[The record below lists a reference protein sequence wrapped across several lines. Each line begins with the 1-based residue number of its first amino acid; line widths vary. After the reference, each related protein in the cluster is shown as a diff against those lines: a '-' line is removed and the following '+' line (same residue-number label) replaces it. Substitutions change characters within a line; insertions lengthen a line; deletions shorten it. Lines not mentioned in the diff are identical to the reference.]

1 MVVNVVVA
9 VADEDHSGHGHGH
22 DHGRDLLR
30 LSQDFSVL
38 AATWIACI
46 MDRMGG
52 RRRDSRGKSGL
63 IAGRFRLQDV
73 VASGGMGEVYR
84 ARDVVSHIQVC
95 VKLLRTDEDRDGER
109 FVQEAKIL
117 SVLQHPS
124 IVRYLAHGV
133 VGGDRYLVMEW
144 LEGEDL
150 ARRLEREP
158 PGLVDTVVLLRQAA
172 EALAYAH
179 AHEIVHRDIKPQ
191 NLFLLERKIDQLK
204 VLDYGIA
211 KLVNADRRLTR
222 TGNLVG
228 TPGYLAPETIDGTGN
243 LDGRADIFSLG
254 CVAHECLTGKP
265 TFRGHEPGVL
275 LAKLMLEDPPHLSEI
290 VPEVP
295 RAVGD
300 LVARMLA
307 KNPERRPTAA
317 QVLRT
322 LAAMGDLS
330 DGSGSSFG
338 RLQET
343 HLTVV
348 EQRVSCIVMATADTR
363 RTGETTAPGSM
374 RVAPAL
380 ASAAALPNLAE
391 LEARL
396 SLRMSAKTHVLP
408 DGKIIVTLPEGTV
421 ASDQAILAA
430 RCALFVHEHLPESAV
445 VVALGIAR
453 LSHRSA
459 VGSVIE
465 QAASLLRAT
474 GPGRVRVDEGIAS
487 FLGARFE
494 LVRDEAGVHLLAQ
507 HETLEGKRSLLGR
520 PATFLGRGQELSFMA
535 GLLTDAAFERQAIAV
550 LVCGPAGIGKSRLLQ
565 EFMTWLKARPEPIL
579 VLVGAGDSLAA
590 GAPFALLGRAIR
602 RLAGIAETDS
612 EDEHR
617 RKLAECV
624 GKHLPAPSCAGVTAF
639 IGEIGGVTF
648 PESAHESLRG
658 ARQNPVLMADA
669 TRRAFEEWM
678 RAECEANPVLVVLED
693 MQWGDAGTVG
703 LLDGA
708 LRNLRDQ
715 PFMVL
720 ALARPDLQ
728 TVFPNLWAE
737 RQVHVI
743 QLPPLSRRASERL
756 VRDALGSSVA
766 DDVVSQILLRGDGNP
781 FFLEELVRAAHAGRS
796 GEVPEP
802 VLGMVQARLEAEG
815 PDGRRVLRAAAVF
828 GETFS
833 RDGVA
838 ALLGGERPGVGEAL
852 ERLTDRELVN
862 LAVPSIASDGSP
874 AFTFAHALIR
884 EAAYAMLTDED
895 RQLGHR
901 LAAKWLLE
909 HSSPEPIALAEHFRR
924 GSDPRSAAFWYRRAA
939 EQALKSNDLRGAIA
953 RAALGLSAL
962 GTDAA
967 DAQSGEMRGALWL
980 VQAEAHRWCGELSR
994 AESAGGAAL
1003 ALLVPGSPVWFRAA
1017 GQTIVALGSQGK
1029 THELGSLVAKVRA
1042 VEPQLEARDAFL
1054 VCLSEGAN
1062 HLIAAGHLA
1071 SADALLEEAARLASY
1086 FSDLEP
1092 QASGLVH
1099 KARAARAA
1107 ARGENMACLEELETA
1122 WASFEQA
1129 GDQRN
1134 AIAVRSSI
1142 GTVYADLGD
1151 TGRAVELLREVVAS
1165 ADRLG
1170 LPEIAAIGRRDLAR
1184 VLGWRRETAE
1194 AERLVR
1200 QAMAILGA
1208 RGESREEGLAAGYLA
1223 EILLSVGRCDEAA
1236 VQAERAAAILTMAP
1250 AERAFALAV
1259 LARARLGRGLVAQAS
1274 VFAHEAYY
1282 GALESLGMMGESETV
1297 VFLAYGECLLA
1308 ARDLE
1313 AAHKV
1318 LARARERLLLRSG
1331 KLGPRGNQAAFRA
1344 QVPHNAE
1351 ILRLADINLGPVRAT
1366 ADDDQALRA
1375 AK

>member
-1 MVVNVVVA
+1 
-9 VADEDHSGHGHGH
+9 
-22 DHGRDLLR
+22 
-30 LSQDFSVL
+30 
-38 AATWIACI
+38 
-46 MDRMGG
+46 
-52 RRRDSRGKSGL
+52 
-63 IAGRFRLQDV
+63 
-73 VASGGMGEVYR
+73 MGEVYR

-191 NLFLLERKIDQLK
+191 NLFLLDRKIEQLK
-204 VLDYGIA
+204 VLDFGIA
-211 KLVNADRRLTR
+211 KLVNAGRRLTR

-228 TPGYLAPETIDGTGN
+228 TPGYLAPETIDGAGN
-243 LDGRADIFSLG
+243 VDGRADIFSLG

-290 VPEVP
+290 VPDVP

-322 LAAMGDLS
+322 LAALGDLS
-330 DGSGSSFG
+330 DSSGAWLG

-343 HLTVV
+343 QLTVV

-363 RTGETTAPGSM
+363 RSGEVTAPGSD
-374 RVAPAL
+374 RIAPVL
-380 ASAAALPNLAE
+380 ASAAAVPNLAE

-396 SLRMSAKTHVLP
+396 ALRMSAKTHILP
-408 DGKIIVTLPEGTV
+408 SGKIVVTLPEGTI
-421 ASDQAILAA
+421 ASDQAVLAA
-430 RCALFVHEHLPESAV
+430 RCALFVHQYLPESAV
-445 VVALGIAR
+445 VVALGVAR

-459 VGSVIE
+459 VGSVID
-465 QAASLLRAT
+465 QAADLLST
-474 GPGRVRVDEGIAS
+474 TLPGRVRVDEGVAS
-487 FLGARFE
+487 LIGARFE
-494 LVRDEAGVHLLAQ
+494 LVREDTGVHLLAPR
-507 HETLEGKRSLLGR
+507 ETLEGKRSLLGR
-520 PATFLGRGQELSFMA
+520 PATFLGRGQELSFLA
-535 GLLTDAAFERQAIAV
+535 GLLTDSAFERQATAI
-550 LVCGPAGIGKSRLLQ
+550 LVSGPAGIGKSRLLQ
-565 EFMTWLKARPEPIL
+565 EFMTWLRARPESIV
-579 VLVGAGDSLAA
+579 VLLGAGDSLAA
-590 GAPFALLGRAIR
+590 GAPFALLGRAVR
-602 RLAGIAETDS
+602 RLAGIAENDS
-612 EDEHR
+612 EEERR
-617 RKLAECV
+617 RKLAACV
-624 GKHLPAPSCAGVTAF
+624 GKHLPTPSCAGVTAF
-639 IGEIGGVTF
+639 IGEIAGVSY
-648 PESAHESLRG
+648 PETAHESLRG

-708 LRNLRDQ
+708 LRSLRDQ

-756 VRDALGSSVA
+756 VRDALGGSVA
-766 DDVVSQILLRGDGNP
+766 DDVVSQILVRGDGNP

-909 HSSPEPIALAEHFRR
+909 HSAPEPIALAEHFRR
-924 GSDPRSAAFWYRRAA
+924 GNDMRSAAFWYRRAA
-939 EQALKSNDLRGAIA
+939 EQALKSNDLRGAIS
-953 RAALGLSAL
+953 RAALGLAAL
-962 GTDAA
+962 GPDTTDG
-967 DAQSGEMRGALWL
+967 QSGEMRGTLLL

-1003 ALLVPGSPVWFRAA
+1003 ALLVPGSPMWFRAA

-1029 THELGSLVAKVRA
+1029 TQELGALIAKVRA

-1062 HLIAAGHLA
+1062 HLVAAGHLA

-1107 ARGENMACLEELETA
+1107 ARGETTLCLEELETA

-1129 GDQRN
+1129 GDQRH

-1151 TGRAVELLREVVAS
+1151 TRRAVELLREVVSS

-1170 LPEIAAIGRRDLAR
+1170 LPEIAALGRRDLAR
-1184 VLGWRRETAE
+1184 ALGWRRETAE

-1200 QAMAILGA
+1200 QSIATLGA
-1208 RGESREEGLAAGYLA
+1208 RGDSREEGLAVGYLA
-1223 EILLSVGRCDEAA
+1223 ELMVAIGRFDEAA
-1236 VQAERAAAILTMAP
+1236 IQAERAATILTMAP

-1274 VFAHEAYY
+1274 VCAHEAYY
-1282 GALESLGMMGESETV
+1282 GALESLGTMGEGETV
-1297 VFLAYGECLLA
+1297 VCLAYAECLLG

-1313 AAHKV
+1313 AAHRV
-1318 LARARERLLLRSG
+1318 LERARDRLLARAAS
-1331 KLGPRGNQAAFRA
+1331 LGPRADRGAFCG

-1351 ILRLADINLGPVRAT
+1351 ILRLAELNLGPVRAAT
-1366 ADDDQALRA
+1366 EDGQVRRA